1 MATFIVDAAT
11 WYYISI
17 LFPYNICIN
26 TVLCI
31 IILGIFCTRPI
42 LPSEYNTILNSVHS
56 DAKSTIR

>member
-1 MATFIVDAAT
+1 MATFIIVDAAIP
-11 WYYISI
+11 ISI
-17 LFPYNICIN
+17 LFPYTCIN